1 MLPLRSDFLLPI
13 SRCKGAFADQLW
25 PLGMQAQR
33 FRRRWISSCS
43 VLCRRFLFLY
53 KNTCRKVLPDLL
65 LLFET
70 TPCFFMDSEKLWF
83 VEVALQTRCI
93 LESFLELLPNV
104 RNSCFLM
111 RSSYHRPICMSTDNM
126 CIFYTFLQIW
136 NAIFVQFREILF
148 YCELHKSS
156 NFILFMLFFSLYSIS
171 NIFSQYI
178 LCYRWHTI
186 PGSQDLSPTGACSW
200 MGERSCDPPR

>member
-1 MLPLRSDFLLPI
+1 
-13 SRCKGAFADQLW
+13 
-25 PLGMQAQR
+25 MQTQR

-83 VEVALQTRCI
+83 VEVVLQTRCI

-126 CIFYTFLQIW
+126 CIFYTSVPFTNLKCNICTVLRNHFLLLVTQKFQFYTIY
-136 NAIFVQFREILF
+136 AIFLIMWYIKCVFEIHIVLPMT
-148 YCELHKSS
+148 YDYRAGLWESQHGTTRRYQNQRPRNVKTPE
-156 NFILFMLFFSLYSIS
+156 LFMLRRFLIS
-171 NIFSQYI
+171 
-178 LCYRWHTI
+178 
-186 PGSQDLSPTGACSW
+186 
-200 MGERSCDPPR
+200 

>member
-1 MLPLRSDFLLPI
+1 
-13 SRCKGAFADQLW
+13 
-25 PLGMQAQR
+25 MQTQR

-53 KNTCRKVLPDLL
+53 KNTCRKILPDLL

-83 VEVALQTRCI
+83 VEVVLQTRCI

-104 RNSCFLM
+104 RSSCFLM

-126 CIFYTFLQIW
+126 CIFYTFIP
-136 NAIFVQFREILF
+136 
-148 YCELHKSS
+148 
-156 NFILFMLFFSLYSIS
+156 FFKFKMQYLYSFTKSFSIVSCTKVPIS
-171 NIFSQYI
+171 YY
-178 LCYRWHTI
+178 LCYFSHYIVYQIYFRNTYCVTDDIRYQGHKIFRPQELAHGWAK
-186 PGSQDLSPTGACSW
+186 DLVTRPD
-200 MGERSCDPPR
+200 RSIKVG